1 MSAEDTSP
9 STSDEIVSAPPRGV
23 GGENDGTIAIERQP
37 TPRAPRDVP
46 PRSRAG
52 GIRRVPKP
60 RMTGLLDSPIRNLT
74 FGILYVVAI
83 SALGTIAY
91 MRFGH
96 WSFRDAIYMVI
107 TTVYTVGYGEV
118 RPVDT
123 PALSVITLSLIVLG
137 CTGII
142 FLTGSL
148 VQLIT
153 VSQLTKVMGQK
164 RMKAQIDQLSDHVIV
179 CGFGRIGVV
188 LGQALSAARAGFVV
202 VEQDEIRANRARET
216 GFLSLQGDASSETVL
231 HAAGVMRA
239 RALVTALPA
248 DAVNV
253 FITLSARALNP
264 TLLIIARGEEAS
276 TEKKLL
282 QAGANKVVLPTHI
295 GAERMVDLILFE
307 ESTRLIDNL
316 ERTHGFQRALRTFG
330 MEMEVVTAVQY
341 SAAVRMSV
349 AGIERQARGAFFV
362 VQINRADGDV
372 HTDPPPDT
380 VVHEGDGVVVIGRS
394 NRGEAIAA
402 LFEPRRRAGVRG

>member
-1 MSAEDTSP
+1 MSVEDTSP
-9 STSDEIVSAPPRGV
+9 NAADDIAVAASAATEDESPPV
-23 GGENDGTIAIERQP
+23 AK
-37 TPRAPRDVP
+37 RAPASIPSRL
-46 PRSRAG
+46 RSG

-60 RMTGLLDSPIRNLT
+60 RMTGLLDSPTRNLS
-74 FGILYVVAI
+74 FGVIYVVLV
-83 SALGTIAY
+83 SVLGTIAY
-91 MRFGH
+91 MKIGH
-96 WSFRDAIYMVI
+96 WSFRDSIYMVI

-118 RPVDT
+118 RPIDT
-123 PALSVITLSLIVLG
+123 PALNIITLSLIVLG

-148 VQLIT
+148 VQFIT
-153 VSQLTKVMGQK
+153 LSQLTKVMGQK

-179 CGFGRIGVV
+179 CGFDGIGVA
-188 LGQALSAARAGFVV
+188 LSQALSAARAGFVV
-202 VEQDEIRANRARET
+202 IEQGETRANRAREA
-216 GFLSLQGDASSETVL
+216 GFLSIEGDAAAETVL

-239 RALVTALPA
+239 RVLVTALAA

-264 TLLIIARGEEAS
+264 ELLIIARGEEVS

-282 QAGANKVVLPTHI
+282 QAGADKVVLPTHI
-295 GAERMVDLILFE
+295 SAERMAELILFE

-330 MEMEVVTAVQY
+330 MELEVVTAVQH
-341 SAAVRMSV
+341 SAAARMSV
-349 AGIERQARGAFFV
+349 GAIERQARGAFFV
-362 VQINRADGDV
+362 VQINRAGGDV
-372 HTDPPPDT
+372 HTDPPAEAA
-380 VVHEGDGVVVIGRS
+380 VREGDGVVVIGRS